1 MDETGGLA
9 ALFEQMRPELTRFLA
24 ARCGEAVLAQDLL
37 QDLWLRTVERPVGVV
52 TNARAYLFRAANN
65 LVLDYRRSQQRS
77 MVRDRVWIEQ
87 DGGPTG
93 APEAPDL
100 APRADEQIEQQQDI
114 ALLRAA
120 VDSLPPGAQTA
131 LRLYRFEGLSQP
143 EVATRMGISRS
154 GVEKHLA
161 LAMRH
166 LRNHLAGA
174 NGTEPLSPFSR
185 PTGTGLQQ
193 DSHND
198 RG

>member
-52 TNARAYLFRAANN
+52 SNARAYLFRAANN
-65 LVLDYRRSQQRS
+65 LVLDYRRSQQRT
-77 MVRDRVWIEQ
+77 MQRDRAWIEQ

-100 APRADEQIEQQQDI
+100 APRADELIEQQQDV
-114 ALLRAA
+114 ARLRAA

-131 LRLYRFEGLSQP
+131 LRLYRFDGLSQP
-143 EVATRMGISRS
+143 EIAVRMGISRS

-161 LAMRH
+161 VAMRH
-166 LRNHLAGA
+166 LRNHLIGNDSSSIPTPTIELDGNRA
-174 NGTEPLSPFSR
+174 
-185 PTGTGLQQ
+185 PTGQPL
-193 DSHND
+193 
-198 RG
+198 